1 MTGSDGISEQ
11 PMSSSKWMSLTNKGA
26 LLYSWGW
33 SSCCGEGDRLSYGLP
48 RQTYWTRSVSDL
60 NPASIGQIVSIHA
73 SDWRRGRHSSAEVQH
88 PTTPGINSDTC
99 WKYLKCKKFMLKV
112 RYYCIAL
119 PLFCFPPAR
128 PPLILNP
135 VTRLSSPPLFWLSAM
150 TELRL
155 IGSLGFRNLQIL
167 PIPTTT
173 PHKVSSVTNLPS
185 LIISGMWFHL
195 RISHHQ

>member
-1 MTGSDGISEQ
+1 MTGSDEISEQ
-11 PMSSSKWMSLTNKGA
+11 PMSSSKWMSLTNKRA
-26 LLYSWGW
+26 LHYSWGW

-119 PLFCFPPAR
+119 PLFCFPPRSA
-128 PPLILNP
+128 
-135 VTRLSSPPLFWLSAM
+135 SSHPESCHATVLASSFLAFSNDRIK
-150 TELRL
+150 TNR
-155 IGSLGFRNLQIL
+155 IFRIQES
-167 PIPTTT
+167 PDFAHPY
-173 PHKVSSVTNLPS
+173 HHSS
-185 LIISGMWFHL
+185 
-195 RISHHQ
+195 

>member
-1 MTGSDGISEQ
+1 
-11 PMSSSKWMSLTNKGA
+11 
-26 LLYSWGW
+26 
-33 SSCCGEGDRLSYGLP
+33 
-48 RQTYWTRSVSDL
+48 
-60 NPASIGQIVSIHA
+60 
-73 SDWRRGRHSSAEVQH
+73 
-88 PTTPGINSDTC
+88 
-99 WKYLKCKKFMLKV
+99 MLKV

-119 PLFCFPPAR
+119 PLFCFPPPAR